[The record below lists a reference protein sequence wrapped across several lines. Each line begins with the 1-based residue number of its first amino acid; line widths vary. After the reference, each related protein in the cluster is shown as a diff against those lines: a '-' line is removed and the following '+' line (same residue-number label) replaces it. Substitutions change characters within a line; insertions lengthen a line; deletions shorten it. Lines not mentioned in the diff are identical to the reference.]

1 MSHKI
6 FYESLEDHILKISL
20 EKGLDLNLLAEII
33 IEQDIDS
40 YKKSYGKTLIVGGAN
55 GYLGA
60 VLISGLAALR
70 SGSRYVEVFST
81 DTNHSLIPHRH
92 PELMTSSDI
101 KPVSYTHLTLP
112 TKA

>member
-40 YKKSYGKTLIVGGAN
+40 YKKSYKT
-55 GYLGA
+55 
-60 VLISGLAALR
+60 
-70 SGSRYVEVFST
+70 
-81 DTNHSLIPHRH
+81 
-92 PELMTSSDI
+92 
-101 KPVSYTHLTLP
+101 
-112 TKA
+112 